1 MGTVLLIIGAVFVAL
16 AALIHVYIFVLES
29 LRWRRPATW
38 KTFGIRD
45 QSDADILAP
54 MAYNQGFYNL
64 FLAIGAGVG
73 LILLPSIEPAGL
85 ALIFLAAGSM
95 LAAALVLLL
104 SDSSKLRPALIQG
117 VAPLLGLLFTV
128 LALVA
133 G

>member
-29 LRWRRPATW
+29 LRWRRPTTW

-64 FLAIGAGVG
+64 FLAIGAALGV
-73 LILLPSIEPAGL
+73 ILLPGIEPAGL

>member
-29 LRWRRPATW
+29 LRWRRPTTW

>member
-45 QSDADILAP
+45 QSDADVVAP